1 MTEKSIRLV
10 LDKGNHGWILE
21 KIAIRLQEYISKRG
35 IDCDIAAFPSRDAT
49 ANFWMQYTDKTL
61 VEAIRTSNNRKKFKA
76 LALVTHVDESFKL
89 ARIRQLEESNVGLL
103 FMSDFHA
110 KEVRNMLNH
119 QNDFASALIPT
130 DHNQGPR
137 KFRIGLV
144 SKWYPDGRK
153 NESWLIEFAKKGL
166 LDNCEFSVVGEGWEE
181 TVSKLRSLGVE
192 CRIFNDVEDRIPN
205 YSNIKEYYDYIDLY
219 VYLGFDEGALGS
231 LDAYVFKKDLLVSRQ
246 GFHTEFVLDENS
258 FFDNKLE
265 FKEKFILKKEN
276 FENWAASLS
285 KWNWNLYVQS
295 IMNFIDL
302 HEKELSHS
310 SYKTDTYA
318 ANLKLL
324 MSSKSYRKML
334 PRTLRRIFL
343 VRLPRK
349 IKRILRENPN

>member
-10 LDKGNHGWILE
+10 LDKGNQGWILE
-21 KIAIRLQEYISKRG
+21 KIAIRLQEYISKSG
-35 IDCDIAAFPSRDAT
+35 IDCDIAAFPSNDAT

-61 VEAIRTSNNRKKFKA
+61 LELIRTSTHRTRFKA

-89 ARIRQLEESNVGLL
+89 ARIKQLEESEVGLL

-110 KEVRNMLNH
+110 NEVRSMLNH
-119 QNDFASALIPT
+119 QKDFASALIPT

-153 NESWLIEFAKKGL
+153 NESWIIEFAKKGL
-166 LDNCEFSVVGEGWEE
+166 LDNCEFSVVGHGWEE
-181 TVSKLRSLGVE
+181 TVSKLRGYGVE

-219 VYLGFDEGALGS
+219 IYFGFDEGALGS

-246 GFHTEFVLDENS
+246 GFHTEFALDENS
-258 FFDNKLE
+258 FIDNKLDAQ
-265 FKEKFILKKEN
+265 EKFILKKEN
-276 FENWAASLS
+276 FEKWAESLS
-285 KWNWNLYVQS
+285 KWNWNLYVQN
-295 IMNFIDL
+295 IMSFIDI
-302 HEKELSHS
+302 HEKVLGHS
-310 SYKTDTYA
+310 NYKTNAYT
-318 ANLKLL
+318 ANMKLL
-324 MSSKSYRKML
+324 MSSKGYRKML

-349 IKRILRENPN
+349 IQSFFKRKS